1 MLLNGARECWSRRPS
16 CVAMGQESVGAGDR
30 VVLQWGMGILEGETN
45 LHCNRAGEHWNRRPS
60 CVAMGDG
67 SVGRGN

>member
-1 MLLNGARECWSRRPS
+1 M
-16 CVAMGQESVGAGDR
+16 
-30 VVLQWGMGILEGETN
+30 LQWGMGILEGETN

-60 CVAMGDG
+60 CIAMGDG